1 LRPDPT
7 PSLVYVLTA
16 SPAQGPTASSVV
28 LNEGLDDAVV
38 ELLFANARTGEIIT
52 VMVAITL
59 AASQWPTLGGL
70 RAGGWLLAMVLVV
83 LARSALRR
91 AYRQRSVQAGDS
103 GWWGHA
109 FTVGAVATGLLW
121 GLAGQVLM
129 VSPALEHSFIIL
141 MCIAGMTS
149 AAVPYLAPLPRTFH
163 LYAAAAVLPTAL
175 RFLSGGTPLYV
186 SIGALMVVYM
196 LGIQRSAQLFGRWLR
211 EAHRLA
217 RNEATKAA
225 ELEVMTRELAEVHER
240 AQAETARRLELERGR
255 ADLEAEI
262 NASLATVVDER
273 TAELRQTLA
282 AMTATREQL
291 DSALVAG
298 RLALFEVDTRS
309 RAVKLSEHWSQML
322 GGAATG
328 TITTMQEL
336 MLLTHADDRPA
347 IRRAYRDALRGSSN
361 GYVVD
366 HRVRDLNG
374 GWLWIES
381 RARVA
386 SRDEKGR
393 TLALVGTNC
402 DISARKE
409 NESRLRHQAY
419 HDPLTGLA
427 NRAFLRERLQ
437 EMIYRAERNN
447 HSLAVLCLDLD
458 HFKVINDSNGHAA
471 GDQLLRAAAARLSN
485 SVRQGDVV
493 VRLGGDE
500 FAVLLEGPL
509 HTETIA
515 AIARKILS
523 RISSP
528 ITVDEHEHALSTSIG
543 VSCFPT
549 DGRTPDELLTR
560 ADLAMYS
567 AKEAGR
573 NDFRFFT
580 AELHEQI
587 QEKAQLMA
595 GLQSPFLQQQ
605 LWLAYQPRVNSD
617 SGEVL
622 GVEALLRWSHPELGE
637 ISPERFI
644 PLAEQTGIIVQLGEW
659 ALRTACTQFRAWC
672 DAGIGLQRVAVN
684 LSMRQLLEPDL
695 VERIAA
701 ILDEQGLAPQQLEL
715 EITESMAM
723 QHPEAVLETLSR
735 LDSRGVRIGLDD
747 FGTGYSSLAYLKR
760 FPIDDLKIDRAFV
773 SGVPHDAEDVAIARA
788 ILALARS
795 LDLTPVA
802 EGVETIEQRDF
813 LQAEGCREMQ
823 GYLYGEP
830 RPAAALQL
838 TRRVGAALAG

>member
-1 LRPDPT
+1 MLRSKAAPSAQAIAPD
-7 PSLVYVLTA
+7 VRF
-16 SPAQGPTASSVV
+16 
-28 LNEGLDDAVV
+28 DDAGV
-38 ELLFANARTGEIIT
+38 ELLFANARAGEMISL
-52 VMVAITL
+52 VVAVILTAARWQEMGTL
-59 AASQWPTLGGL
+59 H
-70 RAGGWLLAMVLVV
+70 AGGWFAAMLSVV
-83 LARSALRR
+83 VARGALRR
-91 AYRQRSVQAGDS
+91 AFHRRAPITGDS
-103 GWWGHA
+103 QRWGRA
-109 FTVGAVATGLLW
+109 FSAGAVATGLLW
-121 GLAGQVLM
+121 GLAAQVLLT
-129 VSPALEHSFIIL
+129 SPALDQSFIVVL
-141 MCIAGMTS
+141 AIAGMTS
-149 AAVPYLAPLPRTFH
+149 AAVPYLAPVPLVFH
-163 LYAAAAVLPTAL
+163 LYAAGAVLPAVG
-175 RFLSGGTPLYV
+175 RFLLSGTPLLV
-186 SIGALMVVYM
+186 SIGALMAVY
-196 LGIQRSAQLFGRWLR
+196 LIGIQRSAHLFGRWLR
-211 EAHRLA
+211 EARHLA
-217 RNEATKAA
+217 HEASSRAA
-225 ELEVMTRELAEVHER
+225 ELETVTRELAAAHER
-240 AQAETARRLELERGR
+240 SQSETARRLELERGR

-262 NASLATVVDER
+262 NASLATVVDQR

-298 RLALFEVDTRS
+298 RLALFEVDTATRE
-309 RAVKLSEHWSQML
+309 VKLSQHWSQML
-322 GGAATG
+322 GGPALVTL
-328 TITTMQEL
+328 TTMREL
-336 MLLTHADDRPA
+336 MQLTHPDDRPA
-347 IRRAYRDALRGSSN
+347 IRRAYRDALRGVRN
-361 GYVVD
+361 AYAVD
-366 HRVRDLNG
+366 HRVRDLKG

-381 RARVA
+381 RARVV
-386 SRDEKGR
+386 SRQDDGR
-393 TLALVGTNC
+393 SLVLAGTNC

-409 NESRLRHQAY
+409 DEGRLRHQAY

-437 EMIYRAERNN
+437 EMIYRAERQQ
-447 HSLAVLCLDLD
+447 HMLAVLCLDLD

-471 GDQLLRAAAARLSN
+471 GDELLRAAAARLSN

-509 HTETIA
+509 HTDAIA
-515 AIARKILS
+515 VIARKILT
-523 RISSP
+523 RISRP
-528 ITVDEHEHALSTSIG
+528 ITVNDRQHALSTSIG

-580 AELHEQI
+580 AALHDQV
-587 QEKAQLMA
+587 QEKALLMV
-595 GLQSPFLQQQ
+595 GLQNAIANQQ
-605 LWLAYQPRVNSD
+605 LWLAYQPRVD
-617 SGEVL
+617 SHSGAVL
-622 GVEALLRWSHPELGE
+622 SVEALLRWSHPQLGE
-637 ISPERFI
+637 IEPERFV

-659 ALRTACTQFRAWC
+659 ALRTACAQFRRWR
-672 DAGIGLQRVAVN
+672 DAGIALERVAVN

-695 VERIAA
+695 VARVAA

-723 QHPEAVLETLSR
+723 QHPDAVLETLAR
-735 LDSRGVRIGLDD
+735 FDQLGVRIGLDD

-802 EGVETIEQRDF
+802 EGVETVEQRDF

-823 GYLYGEP
+823 GYLYGKPLPAEALDFT
-830 RPAAALQL
+830 RAQTSAAA
-838 TRRVGAALAG
+838 G

>member
-1 LRPDPT
+1 MSVDPSISHARE
-7 PSLVYVLTA
+7 PVERH
-16 SPAQGPTASSVV
+16 GI
-28 LNEGLDDAVV
+28 DDAVV
-38 ELLFANARTGEIIT
+38 ELLYANARTGEIIT
-52 VMVAITL
+52 ATVATIL
-59 AASQWPTLGGL
+59 AVTQWPSLGGL
-70 RAGGWLLAMVLVV
+70 RAGGWLTGMLVIV
-83 LARSALRR
+83 ALRGALRR
-91 AYRQRSVQAGDS
+91 AYNKRAARAGD
-103 GWWGHA
+103 GLPWGRA
-109 FTVGAVATGLLW
+109 FTAGAVATGLMW
-121 GLAGQVLM
+121 GITGLLLM
-129 VSPALEHSFIIL
+129 NSPALEHSFVIIL
-141 MCIAGMTS
+141 VIAGMTS
-149 AAVPYLAPLPRTFH
+149 AGVPYLAPLPLAFH
-163 LYAAAAVLPTAL
+163 LYAAGSVLPTAL
-175 RFLSGGTPLYV
+175 RFLFGGTPLYL
-186 SIGALMVVYM
+186 SIGVLMLVYL
-196 LGIQRSAQLFGRWLR
+196 LGIQRSAHLFGRWMR
-211 EAHRLA
+211 EARRLA
-217 RNEATKAA
+217 RDEASKAA
-225 ELEVMTRELAEVHER
+225 ELALMARELAEVHGR

-255 ADLEAEI
+255 ADHEAEI

-273 TAELRQTLA
+273 TAELRQTLS
-282 AMTATREQL
+282 AMTTTREQL

-298 RLALFEVDTRS
+298 RMALFEVNTET

-322 GGAATG
+322 GGPPLATL
-328 TITTMQEL
+328 TSMLEL
-336 MLLTHADDRPA
+336 MELTHPEDRPT
-347 IRRAYRDALRGSSN
+347 IRRAYRDALRGTSS

-366 HRVRDLNG
+366 HRVRDLFG
-374 GWLWIES
+374 RWLWIES
-381 RARVA
+381 RARVV
-386 SRDEKGR
+386 SRRESGR
-393 TLALVGTNC
+393 ALALVGTNS

-409 NESRLRHQAY
+409 HESRLRHQAY

-437 EMIYRAERNN
+437 EMIYRAERHN
-447 HSLAVLCLDLD
+447 HVLAVLCLDLD

-509 HTETIA
+509 HTDAIA

-528 ITVDEHEHALSTSIG
+528 ITVDENEHTLSTSIG

-580 AELHEQI
+580 SELHDQI

-595 GLQSPFLQQQ
+595 GLQSPYLQQQ
-605 LWLAYQPRVNSD
+605 LWLAYQPRVD
-617 SGEVL
+617 SFSGAVL

-637 ISPERFI
+637 ISPERFV

-659 ALRTACTQFRAWC
+659 ALRSACAQFRAWLEQ
-672 DAGIGLQRVAVN
+672 GLGLERVAVN

-695 VERIAA
+695 VERIVG
-701 ILDEQGLAPQQLEL
+701 ILDEYSLAPDQLEL

-723 QHPEAVLETLSR
+723 QHPDAVLETLSR
-735 LDSRGVRIGLDD
+735 LDQRGIRIGLDD

-802 EGVETIEQRDF
+802 EGVETVEQRNF

-830 RPAAALQL
+830 QSALTLQL
-838 TRRVGAALAG
+838 RRGGAASAG

>member
-1 LRPDPT
+1 ML
-7 PSLVYVLTA
+7 SA
-16 SPAQGPTASSVV
+16 FEQGPTAHSSALV
-28 LNEGLDDAVV
+28 EGLDDAVV
-38 ELLFANARTGEIIT
+38 ALLFANARSGEIIT
-52 VMVAITL
+52 VTVAITL
-59 AASQWPTLGGL
+59 AAVQLPAFGML
-70 RAGGWLLAMVLVV
+70 RAGGWLTAMLLVI
-83 LARSALRR
+83 LARVALRWAYHRRIARVGDSAL
-91 AYRQRSVQAGDS
+91 
-103 GWWGHA
+103 WGRA
-109 FTVGAVATGLLW
+109 FTVGAVATGLVW
-121 GLAGQVLM
+121 GMAGQVLM
-129 VSPALEHSFIIL
+129 ASPALEHSAIIIL
-141 MCIAGMTS
+141 SIAGMTS
-149 AAVPYLAPLPRTFH
+149 AAVPYLAPLPLAFH
-163 LYAAAAVLPTAL
+163 LYAAAAVLPAAL
-175 RFLSGGTPLYV
+175 PFLFGGTPSYV
-186 SIGALMVVYM
+186 AIGMLMLVYL
-196 LGIQRSAQLFGRWLR
+196 LGIQRSAHLFGRWLR

-217 RNEATKAA
+217 RNEAGKAS
-225 ELEVMTRELAEVHER
+225 ELEKVTHELATAHQR

-273 TAELRQTLA
+273 TAELRQTLT
-282 AMTATREQL
+282 AMTATRAQL

-298 RLALFEVDTRS
+298 RMALFEVDIRTRV
-309 RAVKLSEHWSQML
+309 VKLSEHWSQIL
-322 GGAATG
+322 GGAAMT
-328 TITTMQEL
+328 TTTMHEL
-336 MLLTHADDRPA
+336 MLLTHVDDRPA
-347 IRRAYRDALRGSSN
+347 IRRAYRDALRGTSD

-366 HRVRDLNG
+366 HRVRDLHG

-381 RARVA
+381 RARVVA
-386 SRDEKGR
+386 RSDTGR
-393 TLALVGTNC
+393 SLALVGTNC
-402 DISARKE
+402 DISSRKE

-437 EMIYRAERNN
+437 EMIYRAERHN
-447 HSLAVLCLDLD
+447 HTLAVLCLDLD
-458 HFKVINDSNGHAA
+458 HFKVINDCNGHAA
-471 GDQLLRAAAARLSN
+471 GDELLRTAAARLSN

-509 HTETIA
+509 HAETIA
-515 AIARKILS
+515 TIARKILT

-528 ITVDEHEHALSTSIG
+528 ITVDERQHALSTSIG

-580 AELHEQI
+580 AELHDQI

-595 GLQSPFLQQQ
+595 GLHSPYLQQQ
-605 LWLAYQPRVNSD
+605 LWLAYQPRVD
-617 SGEVL
+617 SHSGDVL
-622 GVEALLRWSHPELGE
+622 SVEALLRWAHPELGE
-637 ISPERFI
+637 IAPVRFV

-659 ALRTACTQFRAWC
+659 ALRTACAQFRIWL
-672 DAGIGLQRVAVN
+672 DAGVSLQRVAVN

-695 VERIAA
+695 VERIVGV
-701 ILDEQGLAPQQLEL
+701 LDEHGLAPHQLEL

-723 QHPEAVLETLSR
+723 QHADAVLETLSR
-735 LDSRGVRIGLDD
+735 LNGRGVRIGLDD

-773 SGVPHDAEDVAIARA
+773 SGVPHDAEDVAIVRA
-788 ILALARS
+788 ILALAHS

-830 RPAAALQL
+830 KPAAALQL
-838 TRRVGAALAG
+838 TRMAGAVSAG

>member
-1 LRPDPT
+1 VLKAFGLHASQPPLTSTERPDDT
-7 PSLVYVLTA
+7 
-16 SPAQGPTASSVV
+16 
-28 LNEGLDDAVV
+28 VV

-52 VMVAITL
+52 MSVALTL
-59 AASQWPTLGGL
+59 AAVQWTDIGALHCSL
-70 RAGGWLLAMVLVV
+70 WCLTMLLVV
-83 LARSALRR
+83 LARGALRR
-91 AYRQRSVQAGDS
+91 AYQRRTKSASDATS
-103 GWWGHA
+103 WGRA
-109 FTVGAVATGLLW
+109 FTFGALATGLTW
-121 GLAGQVLM
+121 GMSAQVLM
-129 VSPALEHSFIIL
+129 SSPALEHSFIIL
-141 MCIAGMTS
+141 MAVAGMTS
-149 AAVPYLAPLPRTFH
+149 AAVPYLAPLPMAFH
-163 LYAAAAVLPTAL
+163 LYAAAAVLPAAL
-175 RFLSGGTPLYV
+175 PFLRAGTPLYFA
-186 SIGALMVVYM
+186 IGALMLVYL
-196 LGIQRSAQLFGRWLR
+196 LGIQRSAHLFGRWLG

-217 RNEATKAA
+217 QDEAGKAV
-225 ELEVMTRELAEVHER
+225 ELKKITSELAEAHQR
-240 AQAETARRLELERGR
+240 AQAETSRRLALERGR

-298 RLALFEVDTRS
+298 RMALFEVDTRT
-309 RAVKLSEHWSQML
+309 RVVKLSQHWSQML
-322 GGAATG
+322 GGAATS
-328 TITTMQEL
+328 TVTTMQEL
-336 MLLTHADDRPA
+336 MRLTHPDDRPT
-347 IRRAYRDALRGSSN
+347 IRRAYRDALRGQGS

-381 RARVA
+381 RARVT
-386 SRDEKGR
+386 SRDAQGR
-393 TLALVGTNC
+393 PQALVGTNC

-409 NESRLRHQAY
+409 HESRLRHQAY

-427 NRAFLRERLQ
+427 NRSFLRERLQ

-447 HSLAVLCLDLD
+447 HTLAVLCLDLD

-509 HTETIA
+509 QAETIA
-515 AIARKILS
+515 AIARKILT

-528 ITVDEHEHALSTSIG
+528 ITVDEQEHALSTSIG

-580 AELHEQI
+580 RELHEQI

-595 GLQSPFLQQQ
+595 GLQSPYLQQQ
-605 LWLAYQPRVNSD
+605 LWLAYQPRVD
-617 SGEVL
+617 SRSGDIL

-637 ISPERFI
+637 IEPERFV

-659 ALRTACTQFRAWC
+659 ALRTACAQLRSWL
-672 DAGIGLQRVAVN
+672 DDGISLERVAVN

-695 VERIAA
+695 VERIVA
-701 ILDEQGLAPQQLEL
+701 ILDEHRLAPQQLEL

-723 QHPEAVLETLSR
+723 QHPDAVLETLSR

-802 EGVETIEQRDF
+802 EGVETTEQRDF

-823 GYLYGEP
+823 GFLYGEP
-830 RPAAALQL
+830 RAAAALQL
-838 TRRVGAALAG
+838 RPKSEAASAG

>member
-1 LRPDPT
+1 ML
-7 PSLVYVLTA
+7 SA
-16 SPAQGPTASSVV
+16 FEQGPTARSSALV
-28 LNEGLDDAVV
+28 EGLDDAVV
-38 ELLFANARTGEIIT
+38 ALLFANARSGEIIT
-52 VMVAITL
+52 VTVAITL
-59 AASQWPTLGGL
+59 AAVQLPAFGML
-70 RAGGWLLAMVLVV
+70 RAGGWFTAMLLVI
-83 LARSALRR
+83 LARVALRWAYHRRIASVGDSAL
-91 AYRQRSVQAGDS
+91 
-103 GWWGHA
+103 WGLA
-109 FTVGAVATGLLW
+109 FTVGAVATGLVW
-121 GLAGQVLM
+121 GMAGQVLM
-129 VSPALEHSFIIL
+129 ASPALEHSAIIIL
-141 MCIAGMTS
+141 SIAGMTS
-149 AAVPYLAPLPRTFH
+149 AAVPYLAPLPLAFH
-163 LYAAAAVLPTAL
+163 LYAAAAVLPAAL
-175 RFLSGGTPLYV
+175 PFLFGGTPLFV
-186 SIGALMVVYM
+186 AIGILMLVYL
-196 LGIQRSAQLFGRWLR
+196 LGIQRSAHLFGRWLR

-217 RNEATKAA
+217 RDEAGKAS
-225 ELEVMTRELAEVHER
+225 ELEKISRELATAHQQ

-282 AMTATREQL
+282 AMTATRAQL

-298 RLALFEVDTRS
+298 RMALFEVDIRTRV
-309 RAVKLSEHWSQML
+309 VKLSEHWSQIL
-322 GGAATG
+322 GGAAMT
-328 TITTMQEL
+328 TTTMHEL
-336 MLLTHADDRPA
+336 MLLTHVDDRPA
-347 IRRAYRDALRGSSN
+347 IRRAYRDALRGTSD

-366 HRVRDLNG
+366 HRVRDLHG

-381 RARVA
+381 RARVVA
-386 SRDEKGR
+386 RSDTGR
-393 TLALVGTNC
+393 SLALVGTNC
-402 DISARKE
+402 DISSRKE
-409 NESRLRHQAY
+409 SESRLRHQAY

-437 EMIYRAERNN
+437 EMIYRAERHN
-447 HSLAVLCLDLD
+447 HTLAVLCLDLD
-458 HFKVINDSNGHAA
+458 HFKVINDCNGHAA
-471 GDQLLRAAAARLSN
+471 GDELLRAAAARLSN

-509 HTETIA
+509 HAQTIA
-515 AIARKILS
+515 TIARKILT

-528 ITVDEHEHALSTSIG
+528 ITVDERQHALSTSIG

-580 AELHEQI
+580 AELHDQI

-595 GLQSPFLQQQ
+595 GLHSPYLQQQ
-605 LWLAYQPRVNSD
+605 LWLAYQPRVD
-617 SGEVL
+617 SHSGDVL
-622 GVEALLRWSHPELGE
+622 SVEALLRWAHPELGE
-637 ISPERFI
+637 IAPVRFV

-659 ALRTACTQFRAWC
+659 ALRTACAQFRIWL
-672 DAGIGLQRVAVN
+672 DAGVSLQRVAVN

-695 VERIAA
+695 VERIVGV
-701 ILDEQGLAPQQLEL
+701 LDEHGLAPHQLEL

-723 QHPEAVLETLSR
+723 QHPDAVLETLSR
-735 LDSRGVRIGLDD
+735 LNGRGVRIGLDD

-760 FPIDDLKIDRAFV
+760 FAIDDLKIDRAFV
-773 SGVPHDAEDVAIARA
+773 SGVPHDAEDVAIVRA
-788 ILALARS
+788 ILALAHS

-830 RPAAALQL
+830 KPAAALQL
-838 TRRVGAALAG
+838 TRMAGAVSAG

>member
-1 LRPDPT
+1 MLRSKAAPSAQAIAPD
-7 PSLVYVLTA
+7 VRF
-16 SPAQGPTASSVV
+16 
-28 LNEGLDDAVV
+28 DDAGV
-38 ELLFANARTGEIIT
+38 ELLFANARAGEMISL
-52 VMVAITL
+52 VVAVILT
-59 AASQWPTLGGL
+59 AARWQEMGALH
-70 RAGGWLLAMVLVV
+70 AGGWFAAMLSVV
-83 LARSALRR
+83 VARGALRR
-91 AYRQRSVQAGDS
+91 AFHRRAPITGDS
-103 GWWGHA
+103 QRWGRA
-109 FTVGAVATGLLW
+109 FTTGAVATGLLW
-121 GLAGQVLM
+121 GLAAQVLLT
-129 VSPALEHSFIIL
+129 SPALDQSFIVVL
-141 MCIAGMTS
+141 AIAGMTS
-149 AAVPYLAPLPRTFH
+149 AAVPYLAPVPLVFH
-163 LYAAAAVLPTAL
+163 LYAAGAVLPAVG
-175 RFLSGGTPLYV
+175 RFVLGGTPLLV
-186 SIGALMVVYM
+186 SIGALMAVY
-196 LGIQRSAQLFGRWLR
+196 LIGIQRSAHLFGRSLR
-211 EAHRLA
+211 EARHLA
-217 RNEATKAA
+217 HEASSRAA
-225 ELEVMTRELAEVHER
+225 ALETVTRELAAAHER
-240 AQAETARRLELERGR
+240 SQSETARRLELERGR

-262 NASLATVVDER
+262 NASLATVVDQR

-298 RLALFEVDTRS
+298 RLALFEVDTATRE
-309 RAVKLSEHWSQML
+309 VKLSQHWSQML
-322 GGAATG
+322 GGPALVTL
-328 TITTMQEL
+328 TTMREL
-336 MLLTHADDRPA
+336 MQLTHPDDRPA
-347 IRRAYRDALRGSSN
+347 IRRAYRDALRGVRN
-361 GYVVD
+361 AYAVD
-366 HRVRDLNG
+366 HRVRDLKG

-381 RARVA
+381 RARVV
-386 SRDEKGR
+386 SRQDDGR
-393 TLALVGTNC
+393 SLVLAGTNC

-409 NESRLRHQAY
+409 NEDRLRHQAY

-437 EMIYRAERNN
+437 EMIYRAERQQ
-447 HSLAVLCLDLD
+447 HMLAVLCLDLD

-471 GDQLLRAAAARLSN
+471 GDELLRAAAARLSH

-509 HTETIA
+509 HTDAIA
-515 AIARKILS
+515 AIARKILT

-528 ITVDEHEHALSTSIG
+528 ITVNEREHALSTSIG

-580 AELHEQI
+580 TALHDQI

-595 GLQSPFLQQQ
+595 GLQNAIAQQQ
-605 LWLAYQPRVNSD
+605 LWLAYQPRVDCD
-617 SGEVL
+617 SGAVL
-622 GVEALLRWSHPELGE
+622 GVEALLRWSHPQLGE
-637 ISPERFI
+637 IEPQRFV

-659 ALRTACTQFRAWC
+659 ALRTACAQFRRWC
-672 DAGIGLQRVAVN
+672 DAGVMLERVAVN
-684 LSMRQLLEPDL
+684 LSMRQLLERDL
-695 VERIAA
+695 VERVVA
-701 ILDEQGLAPQQLEL
+701 ILDEEGLAPQQLEL

-723 QHPEAVLETLSR
+723 QHPDLVLETLAR
-735 LDSRGVRIGLDD
+735 FNQLGVRIGLDD

-802 EGVETIEQRDF
+802 EGVETVEQRDF

-823 GYLYGEP
+823 GYFYGEP
-830 RPAAALQL
+830 RPAEALDFSRVQTSAA
-838 TRRVGAALAG
+838 AG

>member
-1 LRPDPT
+1 MLNT
-7 PSLVYVLTA
+7 SEHG
-16 SPAQGPTASSVV
+16 PAKRDVA
-28 LNEGLDDAVV
+28 LAEGLDDAVV
-38 ELLFANARTGEIIT
+38 ELLFANARSGEIIT
-52 VMVAITL
+52 VTVAITL
-59 AASQWPTLGGL
+59 AAVQLPDFGVV
-70 RAGGWLLAMVLVV
+70 RAGGWFATMLLVV
-83 LARSALRR
+83 LARGALRR
-91 AYRQRSVQAGDS
+91 AYRRHSATTHDS
-103 GWWGHA
+103 AFWGRA
-109 FTVGAVATGLLW
+109 FTVGAVATGLVW
-121 GLAGQVLM
+121 GMAGQVLM
-129 VSPALEHSFIIL
+129 ASPALEHSVIVI
-141 MCIAGMTS
+141 MSIAGMTS
-149 AAVPYLAPLPRTFH
+149 AAVPYLAPLPLAFH
-163 LYAAAAVLPTAL
+163 LYAASAVLPAAL
-175 RFLSGGTPLYV
+175 PFLLSGTPFYV
-186 SIGALMVVYM
+186 AIGVLMLVYL
-196 LGIQRSAQLFGRWLR
+196 LGIQRSAHLFGRWLR

-217 RNEATKAA
+217 RDEATKAS
-225 ELEVMTRELAEVHER
+225 ELEKITRELASAHER

-298 RLALFEVDTRS
+298 RMALFEVDIRTRV
-309 RAVKLSEHWSQML
+309 VKLSEHWSQIL
-322 GGAATG
+322 GGAAMT
-328 TITTMQEL
+328 TITTMHDL
-336 MLLTHADDRPA
+336 MLLTHVDDRPA
-347 IRRAYRDALRGSSN
+347 IRRAYRDALRGTSN

-366 HRVRDLNG
+366 HRVRDSHG

-381 RARVA
+381 RARVVA
-386 SRDEKGR
+386 RSDSGR

-409 NESRLRHQAY
+409 HESRLRHQAY

-427 NRAFLRERLQ
+427 NRSFLRERLQ
-437 EMIYRAERNN
+437 EMIYRAERHN
-447 HSLAVLCLDLD
+447 HTLAVLCLDLD

-515 AIARKILS
+515 AIARKILT
-523 RISSP
+523 RISTP
-528 ITVDEHEHALSTSIG
+528 ITVDEQEHALSTSIG
-543 VSCFPT
+543 VSCFPN

-580 AELHEQI
+580 AELHDQI

-595 GLQSPFLQQQ
+595 GLQSPYLQQQ
-605 LWLAYQPRVNSD
+605 LWLAYQPRVD
-617 SGEVL
+617 SHSGDIL
-622 GVEALLRWSHPELGE
+622 GVEALLRWAHPELGE
-637 ISPERFI
+637 IVPERFV

-659 ALRTACTQFRAWC
+659 ALRTACAQFRIWL
-672 DAGIGLQRVAVN
+672 DAGVSLQRVAVN

-695 VERIAA
+695 VERIVS
-701 ILDEQGLAPQQLEL
+701 ILDEHGLAPHQLEL

-723 QHPEAVLETLSR
+723 QHPDEVLETLSR
-735 LDSRGVRIGLDD
+735 LNSRGVRIGLDD

-802 EGVETIEQRDF
+802 EGVETVEQRDF

-823 GYLYGEP
+823 GYLYSEP
-830 RPAAALQL
+830 QPAAALRF
-838 TRRVGAALAG
+838 TRMAGAASAG

>member
-1 LRPDPT
+1 ML
-7 PSLVYVLTA
+7 
-16 SPAQGPTASSVV
+16 SPATQEPSAIALSK
-28 LNEGLDDAVV
+28 GLDDVVV
-38 ELLFANARTGEIIT
+38 ELLFANARTGEAIT
-52 VMVAITL
+52 LIVAITL
-59 AASQWPTLGGL
+59 AATQWPALGSL
-70 RAGGWLLAMVLVV
+70 RAGGWFIGMLLVLLA
-83 LARSALRR
+83 RGALRR
-91 AYRQRSVQAGDS
+91 AYRRRTAMAGDS
-103 GWWGHA
+103 AFWGRA
-109 FTVGAVATGLLW
+109 FTVGAVATGLVW
-121 GLAGQVLM
+121 GAAAQVLM
-129 VSPALEHSFIIL
+129 VSPALEHSVIII
-141 MCIAGMTS
+141 MAIAGMTS
-149 AAVPYLAPLPRTFH
+149 AAVPYLAPLPLAFH
-163 LYAAAAVLPTAL
+163 LYAAGAVLPAAL
-175 RFLSGGTPLYV
+175 RFLFGGTPLYV
-186 SIGALMVVYM
+186 SIGMLMVVYL
-196 LGIQRSAQLFGRWLR
+196 LGIARSAHLFGRWLR

-217 RNEATKAA
+217 RDEATKAT
-225 ELEVMTRELAEVHER
+225 ELELMARELAEAHER
-240 AQAETARRLELERGR
+240 AQAETARRLALERGR
-255 ADLEAEI
+255 ANLEVEI

-273 TAELRQTLA
+273 TAELRQTLTV
-282 AMTATREQL
+282 MTATREQL
-291 DSALVAG
+291 DAALVAG
-298 RLALFEVDTRS
+298 RMALFEVDTRT
-309 RAVKLSEHWSQML
+309 RVVKLSEHWSQML
-322 GGAATG
+322 GGPAVV
-328 TITTMQEL
+328 TITTMREL
-336 MLLTHADDRPA
+336 MQLTHPDDRPA
-347 IRRAYRDALRGSSN
+347 IRRAYRDALRGTNSV
-361 GYVVD
+361 YVVD
-366 HRVRDLNG
+366 HRVSDRYG

-381 RARVA
+381 RARVV
-386 SRDEKGR
+386 STSGQGR

-437 EMIYRAERNN
+437 EMIYRAERHN
-447 HSLAVLCLDLD
+447 HTLAVLCLDLD

-523 RISSP
+523 RINSP

-580 AELHEQI
+580 AELHDQI

-605 LWLAYQPRVNSD
+605 LWLAYQPRVNCH

-622 GVEALLRWSHPELGE
+622 SVEALLRWSHPELGE
-637 ISPERFI
+637 ISPERFV

-659 ALRTACTQFRAWC
+659 ALRTACAQYRAWC
-672 DAGIGLQRVAVN
+672 DAGVSLERVAVN

-695 VERIAA
+695 VERIVA
-701 ILDEQGLAPQQLEL
+701 ILDEQSLAPHQLEL

-723 QHPEAVLETLSR
+723 QHPDAVLETLSR
-735 LDSRGVRIGLDD
+735 LNSHGVRIALDD

-795 LDLTPVA
+795 LNLTPVA
-802 EGVETIEQRDF
+802 EGVETVEQRDF
-813 LQAEGCREMQ
+813 LQAEGCLEMQ
-823 GYLYGEP
+823 GYLYSEP
-830 RPAAALQL
+830 RSAAALQL
-838 TRRVGAALAG
+838 TRRTEAASAG

>member
-1 LRPDPT
+1 MLKAPGLHASQPT
-7 PSLVYVLTA
+7 QISDGRA
-16 SPAQGPTASSVV
+16 
-28 LNEGLDDAVV
+28 DDTVV

-52 VMVAITL
+52 MSVALTL
-59 AASQWPTLGGL
+59 AAVQWTDIGAVRCSLWCL
-70 RAGGWLLAMVLVV
+70 TMLLVV
-83 LARSALRR
+83 LGRGALRR
-91 AYRQRSVQAGDS
+91 AYQGRTAGSVDDVA
-103 GWWGHA
+103 WERA
-109 FTVGAVATGLLW
+109 FTLGAATTGLMW
-121 GLAGQVLM
+121 GMAAQVLM
-129 VSPALEHSFIIL
+129 ASPALEHSFIIL
-141 MCIAGMTS
+141 MAVAGMTS
-149 AAVPYLAPLPRTFH
+149 AAVPYLAPLPMAFH
-163 LYAAAAVLPTAL
+163 LYATAAVLPAAL
-175 RFLSGGTPLYV
+175 PFLLGGTPLYFA
-186 SIGALMVVYM
+186 IGALMLVYL
-196 LGIQRSAQLFGRWLR
+196 LGIQRSAHLFGRWLR

-217 RNEATKAA
+217 QDEAGKAA
-225 ELEVMTRELAEVHER
+225 ELKKITSELADAHQR
-240 AQAETARRLELERGR
+240 AQAETTRRLALERGR

-298 RLALFEVDTRS
+298 RMALFEVDTRT
-309 RAVKLSEHWSQML
+309 RVVKLSQHWSQML
-322 GGAATG
+322 GGAATS
-328 TITTMQEL
+328 TVTTMQEL
-336 MLLTHADDRPA
+336 MRLTHPEDRPT
-347 IRRAYRDALRGSSN
+347 IRRAYRDALRAQGS

-381 RARVA
+381 RARVT
-386 SRDEKGR
+386 SRDAQGR
-393 TLALVGTNC
+393 PNALVGTNC

-409 NESRLRHQAY
+409 HESRLRHQAY

-427 NRAFLRERLQ
+427 NRSFLRERLQ

-447 HSLAVLCLDLD
+447 HTLAVLCLDLD

-509 HTETIA
+509 QAETIA
-515 AIARKILS
+515 AIARKILA
-523 RISSP
+523 RINSP
-528 ITVDEHEHALSTSIG
+528 ITVDEQEHALSTSIG

-580 AELHEQI
+580 RELHEQI

-595 GLQSPFLQQQ
+595 GLQSPYLHQQ
-605 LWLAYQPRVNSD
+605 LWLAYQPRVD
-617 SGEVL
+617 SRSGDIL

-637 ISPERFI
+637 IAPERFV

-659 ALRTACTQFRAWC
+659 ALRTACAQLRSWL
-672 DAGIGLQRVAVN
+672 DDGISLERVAVN

-695 VERIAA
+695 VERIVA
-701 ILDEQGLAPQQLEL
+701 ILDEHRLAPQQLEL

-723 QHPEAVLETLSR
+723 QHPDAVLETLSR

-802 EGVETIEQRDF
+802 EGVETTEQRDF

-823 GYLYGEP
+823 GFLYGEP
-830 RPAAALQL
+830 RAAAALQL
-838 TRRVGAALAG
+838 RRKPEAASAG

>member
-1 LRPDPT
+1 MPTSTLRARERAPQPRED
-7 PSLVYVLTA
+7 VD
-16 SPAQGPTASSVV
+16 
-28 LNEGLDDAVV
+28 EAVV
-38 ELLFANARTGEIIT
+38 DLLFANARNGEIIT
-52 VMVAITL
+52 ATVATLL
-59 AASQWPTLGGL
+59 AASQWPSLGGA
-70 RAGGWLLAMVLVV
+70 RAGGWLVTMLLIV
-83 LARSALRR
+83 LARGALRR
-91 AYRQRSVQAGDS
+91 AYQARAVHPGDDQA
-103 GWWGHA
+103 WGRA
-109 FTVGAVATGLLW
+109 FTLGALATGIVW
-121 GLAGQVLM
+121 GMAGQLLM
-129 VSPALEHSFIIL
+129 FSPALEHSFLIIL
-141 MCIAGMTS
+141 VIAGMTS
-149 AAVPYLAPLPRTFH
+149 AGVPYLAPLPLAFH
-163 LYAAAAVLPTAL
+163 LYATAAILPTAL
-175 RFLSGGTPLYV
+175 RFLMGGTPLYL
-186 SIGALMVVYM
+186 SIGVLMLVYL
-196 LGIQRSAQLFGRWLR
+196 LGIQRSAHLFGRWLR
-211 EAHRLA
+211 EARRLA
-217 RNEATKAA
+217 RDQESKAQ
-225 ELEVMTRELAEVHER
+225 ELEIMARELAEAHDR

-255 ADLEAEI
+255 ADHEAQI

-273 TAELRQTLA
+273 TAELRETLA

-298 RLALFEVDTRS
+298 RMALFEVDTRT
-309 RAVKLSEHWSQML
+309 RAVTLSDHWSQML
-322 GGAATG
+322 GGPPRATA
-328 TITTMQEL
+328 TSMQEL
-336 MLLTHADDRPA
+336 MQLTHPDDRPA
-347 IRRAYRDALRGSSN
+347 IRRAYRDALRGARS

-366 HRVRDLNG
+366 HRVRDLFG
-374 GWLWIES
+374 RWLWIES
-381 RARVA
+381 RARVV
-386 SRDEKGR
+386 SRSDSGR
-393 TLALVGTNC
+393 GLALIGTNC

-409 NESRLRHQAY
+409 HESRLRHQAY

-447 HSLAVLCLDLD
+447 HVLAVLCLDLD

-509 HTETIA
+509 HTDAIA
-515 AIARKILS
+515 AIARKILA

-528 ITVDEHEHALSTSIG
+528 ITVDDNEHTLSTSIG

-567 AKEAGR
+567 AKESGR

-580 AELHEQI
+580 AELHDQI

-595 GLQSPFLQQQ
+595 GLQSPYLTQQ
-605 LWLAYQPRVNSD
+605 LWLAYQPRVD
-617 SGEVL
+617 SVDGEIL

-637 ISPERFI
+637 ISPERFV

-659 ALRTACTQFRAWC
+659 ALRTACAQFRAWP
-672 DAGIGLQRVAVN
+672 DDGFTLERVAVN

-695 VERIAA
+695 VERIMS
-701 ILDEQGLAPQQLEL
+701 ILGEFRLDPAHLEL

-723 QHPEAVLETLSR
+723 QHPDAVLETLSR
-735 LDSRGVRIGLDD
+735 LDQRGVRVGLDD

-773 SGVPHDAEDVAIARA
+773 RGVPHDAEDVAIARA

-802 EGVETIEQRDF
+802 EGVETVEQRDF
-813 LQAEGCREMQ
+813 LKAEGCREMQ

-830 RPAAALQL
+830 QSALTL
-838 TRRVGAALAG
+838 NLRRSTGAASAA

>member
-1 LRPDPT
+1 
-7 PSLVYVLTA
+7 
-16 SPAQGPTASSVV
+16 V
-28 LNEGLDDAVV
+28 LNVREQAAPRLRGIALSQGLDDAVV

-52 VMVAITL
+52 LVVAMTL
-59 AASQWPTLGGL
+59 AAAQWPALGPA
-70 RAGGWLLAMVLVV
+70 RAGGWFLAMLLVV
-83 LARSALRR
+83 MARSALRR
-91 AYRQRSVQAGDS
+91 AYRKRRAEVGD
-103 GWWGHA
+103 GVRWGRA
-109 FTVGAVATGLLW
+109 FTIGAVATGLVW

-129 VSPALEHSFIIL
+129 TSPALEHSFVII
-141 MCIAGMTS
+141 MAIAGMTS
-149 AAVPYLAPLPRTFH
+149 AAVPYLAPLPLAFH
-163 LYAAAAVLPTAL
+163 LYAAGAVLPAAS
-175 RFLSGGTPLYV
+175 RFLFGGTPLYV
-186 SIGALMVVYM
+186 GIGVLMVIYL
-196 LGIQRSAQLFGRWLR
+196 LGIQRSAHLFSRWLR

-217 RNEATKAA
+217 RNEASKAS
-225 ELEVMTRELAEVHER
+225 ELERMTSELAKAHER

-255 ADLEAEI
+255 ADLKAEI

-298 RLALFEVDTRS
+298 RMALFEVDTQTRV
-309 RAVKLSEHWSQML
+309 VKLSEHWSQML
-322 GGAATG
+322 GGAAIATV
-328 TITTMQEL
+328 TTMPEL
-336 MLLTHADDRPA
+336 MQLTHPDDRPA
-347 IRRAYRDALRGSSN
+347 IRRAYRDALRGTSG

-381 RARVA
+381 RARVVA
-386 SRDEKGR
+386 SNEKGR

-409 NESRLRHQAY
+409 HESRLRHQAY

-437 EMIYRAERNN
+437 EMIYRAERNS
-447 HSLAVLCLDLD
+447 HTLAVLCLDLD

-509 HTETIA
+509 HAETIA
-515 AIARKILS
+515 AIARKILA
-523 RISSP
+523 RICSP
-528 ITVDEHEHALSTSIG
+528 ITVDEHEHVLSTSIG
-543 VSCFPT
+543 VSCYPT
-549 DGRTPDELLTR
+549 DGHTPDELLTR

-580 AELHEQI
+580 AQLHEQI

-595 GLQSPFLQQQ
+595 GLQSPHLQQQ
-605 LWLAYQPRVNSD
+605 LWLAYQPRVDSH
-617 SGEVL
+617 SGEIL

-637 ISPERFI
+637 ISPERFV

-659 ALRTACTQFRAWC
+659 ALRTACAQFRVWC
-672 DAGIGLQRVAVN
+672 EADIGLERVAVN

-695 VERIAA
+695 VDRILA
-701 ILDEQGLAPQQLEL
+701 ILDEQHLAPQQLEL

-735 LDSRGVRIGLDD
+735 LDSHGVRIGLDD

-830 RPAAALQL
+830 RPASALQL
-838 TRRVGAALAG
+838 TRKAAVAVAAG